1 MRMLGLVGGIGPE
14 STIDYYRGI
23 LAGAK
28 VRAPQANAPAML
40 ITSLDPFPLLALL
53 GEGNHDAVADVFVR
67 EVERLA
73 LGGAEFAAI
82 CANTPHIVFDMVA
95 GRVPIPMVSIVEA
108 TSAEAE
114 RRGWKKV
121 GLLGTRFTMQGRFY
135 PEVFGLHG
143 QNIVVPAQD
152 EIESLHRIYVG
163 ELLKNEF
170 RPDSRRFLLE
180 LIDRL
185 GTREGVDAVA
195 LAGTELPLLLRDGAL
210 PATPLIDTTVVH
222 VQAIVDAL

>member
-28 VRAPQANAPAML
+28 VRAPEANAPAML

-53 GEGNHDAVADVFVR
+53 GDSKYDALTDILVR

-73 LGGAEFAAI
+73 RGGAEFAAI
-82 CANTPHIVFDMVA
+82 CANTPHIVFDAVA

-108 TSAEAE
+108 ASAEAE
-114 RRGWKKV
+114 RHGWRKI
-121 GLLGTRFTMQGRFY
+121 GLLGTKFTMQGRFY
-135 PEVFGLHG
+135 PEVFALAGHT
-143 QNIVVPAQD
+143 IVVPAHD
-152 EIESLHRIYVG
+152 EIEALHRIYVG

-170 RPDSRRFLLE
+170 APESRRFLVD
-180 LIDRL
+180 LIERMRARD
-185 GTREGVDAVA
+185 GVDAVA
-195 LAGTELPLLLRDGAL
+195 LAGTELPLLLRGGPL
-210 PATPLIDTTVVH
+210 PAVPLLDTTPVH